1 MSSICTGRL
10 ATAALDAWH
19 ASIVVLTVDF
29 TAETARL
36 IHDHK
41 TRLEEMAGSR
51 EFLSLAKLAE
61 GSNVA
66 YMRRNGISNPP
77 PPPPP
82 PPAAPA

>member
-10 ATAALDAWH
+10 ATAALDAWR
-19 ASIVVLTVDF
+19 ASIIVLTVDF

-41 TRLEEMAGSR
+41 TRLGEMAGYR
-51 EFLSLAKLAE
+51 EFLSLANLAE
-61 GSNVA
+61 GSNIA

-82 PPAAPA
+82 AAPA